1 MQEVISEALNFYRAI
16 FAEGEWLGW
25 IHLDQLARASASIPA
40 NVAEGS
46 AFGRRLSRR
55 RTVHFFY
62 ALGSLEESKVF
73 LKIAAMEERITR
85 PRLRTLLSLAD
96 ELAQEIR
103 SGSRGRITDEE
114 TDISRKLGNR
124 LGDRIVRALG
134 SGPLRVLEIADAID
148 ANPTSIYTI
157 LGRLKE
163 RDLVRKRL
171 DKAWELNTYPRRN
184 DRIEGRVADA

>member
-1 MQEVISEALNFYRAI
+1 MQEVISEALDFYRTI

-25 IHLDQLARASASIPA
+25 VHLDQLARASASIPA

-73 LKIAAMEERITR
+73 LRIAAIEGRITR
-85 PRLRTLLSLAD
+85 TRLGTLLKLAD
-96 ELAQEIR
+96 ELEQEIH
-103 SGSRGRITDEE
+103 SASPGKITDEE
-114 TDISRKLGNR
+114 TDISHKLGSQ

-134 SGPLRVLEIADAID
+134 NGPLRALEIADIID

-157 LGRLKE
+157 LSRLKE

-171 DKAWELNTYPRRN
+171 DKAWELNTYPRQNARAGGGL
-184 DRIEGRVADA
+184 DDS

>member
-1 MQEVISEALNFYRAI
+1 MQEVISEALGFYQAV

-25 IHLDQLARASASIPA
+25 VHLDQLARASASVPA

-46 AFGRRLSRR
+46 AFGKRLSRR

-62 ALGSLEESKVF
+62 ALGSLAESKVF
-73 LKIAAMEERITR
+73 LAIAAIEERITKT
-85 PRLRTLLSLAD
+85 RLRALLNLAD
-96 ELAQEIR
+96 ELEQGIR
-103 SGSRGRITDEE
+103 SVSPGIITDEE
-114 TDISRKLGNR
+114 ADISHKLGNQ
-124 LGDRIVRALG
+124 LGDRIIRALG
-134 SGPLRVLEIADAID
+134 NGPLRALEIAGVID

-157 LGRLKE
+157 LSRLKE

-184 DRIEGRVADA
+184 EHVKDGINNI